1 MTPNGRVARTLMVQ
15 GTASGVGKSWL
26 VTALCRI
33 LRRRGCRVA
42 PFKAQNMSNNAAV
55 TPSGGEIGRAQAL
68 QAEAAGVDV
77 DERMNPVLL
86 KPIADDRSDVV
97 VMGRSRP
104 DLSAMPWLERR
115 GALWPEVTGALDSL
129 RRDFEWV
136 VIEGA
141 GSPAEVNLRQADIV
155 NMAVAHHAQ
164 APVLLVADIDRGG
177 AFAALV
183 GTWQLLPPHDRERIR
198 GFVLNRFRGD
208 ATLLGDAPDVVRTH
222 TGVDVVGVV
231 PWVRARLPEEDAA
244 ILERRFEPDVG
255 LGPARV
261 VGAGAGEDT
270 PWIAVVRLPRI
281 ANFDDVLP
289 LEEEAAIGGALGG
302 VRWVERPSQLRG
314 ARAVVLPGTRNVI
327 GDLAWLHET
336 GLARAIHRLA
346 DEGVSVLGLCGGYQM
361 LGARVSDPEAIEG
374 GGTTDGLGL
383 LSVETTL
390 AGSKVVRRVRATWS
404 LEPGGPV
411 ERTPGSAGELRGY
424 EIHHGVT
431 GLVEGGR
438 TSPLFR
444 DADAPTRVLGCRHEQ
459 VWGTYVHGCLR
470 DDAFR
475 SAWLASIGV
484 RPSARHAVG
493 GLDPIDVVAD
503 AVEGALDLD
512 AMLGTP

>member
-55 TPSGGEIGRAQAL
+55 TPSGGEVGRAQAL

-129 RRDFEWV
+129 RRDFDWV

-155 NMAVAHHAQ
+155 NMAVAHHAR

-183 GTWQLLPPHDRERIR
+183 GTWQLLPPRDRERIR

-208 ATLLGDAPDVVRTH
+208 PTLLGHAPDVVRTH

-244 ILERRFEPDVG
+244 ILERRADPDVG
-255 LGPARV
+255 FRPARV
-261 VGAGAGEDT
+261 VGAGVGPDSSC
-270 PWIAVVRLPRI
+270 IAVVRLPRI

-289 LEEEAAIGGALGG
+289 LEEESAIGGMGG

-314 ARAVVLPGTRNVI
+314 ARAVILPGTRNVI
-327 GDLAWLHET
+327 GDLAWLQET
-336 GLARAIHRLA
+336 GLARAIRRLA
-346 DEGVSVLGLCGGYQM
+346 DEGVAVLGLCGGYQM
-361 LGARVSDPEAIEG
+361 LGMRVSDPEVIEG
-374 GGTTDGLGL
+374 GGTTEGLGL
-383 LSVETTL
+383 LPVETTL
-390 AGSKVVRRVRATWS
+390 ARSKVVRRVRAIWS
-404 LEPGGPV
+404 FEPGDSV

-431 GLVEGGR
+431 RLVEGGR
-438 TSPLFR
+438 ASPLVR
-444 DADAPTRVLGCRHEQ
+444 DADDPTRVLGCRHQQ

-470 DDAFR
+470 DDPFR
-475 SAWLASIGV
+475 SAWLTSIGL
-484 RPSARHAVG
+484 RSSMHHAAG
-493 GLDPIDVVAD
+493 GVDPIDVVAD
-503 AVEGALDLD
+503 AVDEALDLD
-512 AMLGTP
+512 VILGTT